1 MTWGRGTFWVT
12 SIASSL
18 VLIGLVV
25 AQVDWHSARVIA
37 ERIDYRW
44 VGVGSALLM
53 LEGLLTSSRFQM
65 LVRTPVRYS
74 ECLRATAWYGLVLIG
89 LPARLG
95 EVVGVAII
103 VRYMNQRTGT
113 AVASL
118 LFQRL
123 FDVIVLA
130 LITAVVCL
138 SMFSGVQTALVLALA
153 TLFIAAL
160 VGLMIFLE
168 ELIAV
173 AFRPLLTRRH
183 EKWPRR
189 ILRIALQ
196 VRTTRRHHIDRRR
209 TLKLGGYTVL
219 KWIANLTAIGCVVIG
234 IVPTLAPLTAVGI
247 GIVYNLTAVIPL
259 STIGG
264 FGISEAALL
273 GIFTWL
279 GYSLAVGAP
288 IAIAIRLVLVSAPIL
303 FWLAVIIA
311 VPRSPSTAATG
322 EPS

>member
-12 SIASSL
+12 SIAFSL
-18 VLIGLVV
+18 VLLGLVV
-25 AQVDWHSARVIA
+25 AQVDWQSAGVIA

-44 VGVGSALLM
+44 VGVGLAILM
-53 LEGLLTSSRFQM
+53 VEGFLASSRFQL

-74 ECLRATAWYGLVLIG
+74 DCLRVTAWYGLMLIG

-95 EVVGVAII
+95 EVVGVALI

-130 LITAVVCL
+130 LISVVVCL
-138 SMFSGVQTALVLALA
+138 SMFSGARMALVFALA
-153 TLFIAAL
+153 MLFIGVL

-168 ELIAV
+168 ELIAAAV
-173 AFRPLLTRRH
+173 HPLLARRH

-189 ILRIALQ
+189 ILRMALQ
-196 VRTTRRHHIDRRR
+196 ARTTRRHHMGRGR
-209 TLKLGGYTVL
+209 TLKLGTYTVL

-234 IVPTLAPLTAVGI
+234 IVPVLAPLTAVGI

-273 GIFTWL
+273 GTFTWL

-288 IAIAIRLVLVSAPIL
+288 IAIAIRLVLVSAPII

-311 VPRSPSTAATG
+311 LPRPPSTAATG
-322 EPS
+322 ESS